1 MSTVMMTDCT
11 NVVETEQENTDLTE
25 SFKNSMNTEKA
36 GPWPK
41 EFCILKV
48 SFVVAET
55 SRS

>member
-1 MSTVMMTDCT
+1 MLTDCT
-11 NVVETEQENTDLTE
+11 NVVETEEENCDLTE